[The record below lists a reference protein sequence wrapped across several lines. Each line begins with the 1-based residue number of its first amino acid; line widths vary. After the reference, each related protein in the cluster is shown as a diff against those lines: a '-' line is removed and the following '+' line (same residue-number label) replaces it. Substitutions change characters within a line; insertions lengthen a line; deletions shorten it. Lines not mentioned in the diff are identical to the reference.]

1 MDRRYAD
8 TIVTEPV
15 RQLVD
20 LLESTPADQMDQ
32 LLDWAEED
40 LRRKTR
46 PGLNSWLTDLF
57 LSAVRR
63 GDYGVLSAFARSL
76 DIPAISARIVERV
89 EAAESWANNILR
101 LRGKDPETTRPL
113 RRPAG
118 APRRDRSRL
127 QAQILLRQGVGYREA
142 AIGLWLL
149 HRPYSVEELLGLA
162 REATTLR
169 GRGGKIVRTEAGA
182 RQWLASRGRGL
193 RRGLDRAWVDVHG
206 KQADPPGLRGFFR
219 LTTKVLSE
227 WPADAL
233 ESLEAAP
240 RRGR

>member
-1 MDRRYAD
+1 MDRGHAD

-15 RQLVD
+15 LQLVD
-20 LLESTPADQMDQ
+20 LLESTPADQMNQ

-40 LRRKTR
+40 LRRKAR

-76 DIPAISARIVERV
+76 DISAISSRIAELL
-89 EAAESWANNILR
+89 EAAEIGANEVLR
-101 LRGKDPETTRPL
+101 LRGKDPDTTRPL

-118 APRRDRSRL
+118 APRRDRFRM
-127 QAQILLRQGVGYREA
+127 QAQILLRQGVGYRET

-149 HRPYSVEELLGLA
+149 YCPYSVEELLGLA
-162 REATTLR
+162 LEATTQK

-182 RQWLASRGRGL
+182 RLWLASRGRDL
-193 RRGLDRAWVDVHG
+193 RRSLDRAWADVHG
-206 KQADPPGLRGFFR
+206 KQADTPGLRGFSR

-227 WPADAL
+227 WPEDAL
-233 ESLEAAP
+233 GSVEAVP
-240 RRGR
+240 RRRR